1 MLFRSNLVARIVKS
15 CNKAAK
21 PIALCGEMAGDVD
34 LTRLLLGFG
43 LRQLSMHPAR
53 LLEVKQRVLKSKLAD
68 IVPQV
73 TRMLRAGDPDRLRA
87 MLDRLN
93 A

>member
-1 MLFRSNLVARIVKS
+1 VQ
-15 CNKAAK
+15 
-21 PIALCGEMAGDVD
+21 

-53 LLEVKQRVLKSKLAD
+53 LLEVKQCVLKSKLRD

-73 TRMLRAGDPDRLRA
+73 SRMLRAEDPDRMRA
-87 MLDRLN
+87 MLARLN
-93 A
+93 E

>member
-1 MLFRSNLVARIVKS
+1 
-15 CNKAAK
+15 
-21 PIALCGEMAGDVD
+21 MAGDVQ

-53 LLEVKQRVLKSKLAD
+53 LLEVKQRVLSSKLRD

-73 TRMLRAGDPDRLRA
+73 SRMLRADDPERLRA
-87 MLDRLN
+87 MLARLN
-93 A
+93 D